1 MDIAQAQRD
10 IRTTYLGG
18 FAGGLVSGALWLGS
32 TALWTWQSPRLGILF
47 LCLGG
52 AFIFPVTVLLLK
64 AMGRPALLPHGHPM
78 NALAMQIA
86 FTVPLAIPVAL
97 GATLAKLEWFYPAMM
112 VIVGAH
118 YLPFVFLYGMPVF
131 AVLGAVMV
139 MGGLWLGLYVPGA
152 MTAGGWATGALFV
165 VYAFVGRAIAA
176 KDAGAR
182 A

>member
-1 MDIAQAQRD
+1 M
-10 IRTTYLGG
+10 
-18 FAGGLVSGALWLGS
+18 LV
-32 TALWTWQSPRLGILF
+32 
-47 LCLGG
+47 
-52 AFIFPVTVLLLK
+52 LK

-112 VIVGAH
+112 VIVGGH

-131 AVLGAVMV
+131 AAL
-139 MGGLWLGLYVPGA
+139 GGLMVAGGLTLGLYFPHL

-165 VYAFVGRAIAA
+165 VFAFVGRAIT
-176 KDAGAR
+176 AR
-182 A
+182 DERERA